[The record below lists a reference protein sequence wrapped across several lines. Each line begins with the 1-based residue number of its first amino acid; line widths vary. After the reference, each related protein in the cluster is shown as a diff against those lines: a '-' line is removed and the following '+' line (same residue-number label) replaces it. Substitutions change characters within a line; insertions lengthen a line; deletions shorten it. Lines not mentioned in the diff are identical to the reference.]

1 MKKKSTG
8 MGLVIPSK
16 LHIAGMTFYQRQGQ
30 VISRVSNSMER
41 RSNTLPQ
48 FVQRQ
53 KMRHTTALWK
63 MLRFCE
69 VMFTERRNACQNF
82 MSLANRLRAVYVPKW
97 MSDASFLMSGIPMS
111 DGILPTVKQQLG
123 EVDGVPALITDL
135 QANEWVRDERLLFYT
150 AEQNIEHNLPRVRFS
165 MRELPRLNMT
175 VVDGHLALVGEE
187 FADEMK
193 GWALVKIIGNRC
205 SPQTIVTRCTFY
217 EQYTTDKALQT
228 AVKSYDG
235 LTKNL

>member
-135 QANEWVRDERLLFYT
+135 QANEWVRDGSFYM
-150 AEQNIEHNLPRVRFS
+150 F
-165 MRELPRLNMT
+165 
-175 VVDGHLALVGEE
+175 
-187 FADEMK
+187 K
-193 GWALVKIIGNRC
+193 
-205 SPQTIVTRCTFY
+205 
-217 EQYTTDKALQT
+217 
-228 AVKSYDG
+228 
-235 LTKNL
+235 